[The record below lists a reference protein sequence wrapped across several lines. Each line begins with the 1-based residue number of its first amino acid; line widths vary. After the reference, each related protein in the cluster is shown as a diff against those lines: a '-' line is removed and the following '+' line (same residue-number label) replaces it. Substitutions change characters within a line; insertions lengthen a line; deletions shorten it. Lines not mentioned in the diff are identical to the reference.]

1 MVRRYLIVWGVVALI
16 VLVAFG
22 IVEALDVPLLVD
34 PSDRLERG
42 GMAAGVLG
50 VGLLIA
56 DVVIP
61 VPSSLIMTTQ
71 GAIFGIA
78 GGTVLGM
85 IGGVGA
91 TLVGFAMGRRGS
103 RFIQRF
109 VGGDEGAQSARLL
122 QRHGTLAIL
131 ATRPLPVLAEA
142 TAIVA
147 GSTAMTWRQVTIG
160 AVVGCLPAATLY
172 SIAGASA
179 TSLASGIMVFVLVIL
194 LAGVFWAVGWWLERR
209 LERDSLA
216 DNPASDSQI

>member
-1 MVRRYLIVWGVVALI
+1 MVRRYLLVWGIVAAV

-22 IVEALDVPLLVD
+22 IVEALNVPLLVD

-42 GMAAGVLG
+42 GAAAALLG
-50 VGLLIA
+50 VGLLLA

-71 GAIFGIA
+71 GAIFGIV
-78 GGTVLGM
+78 GGTLLGM

-103 RFIQRF
+103 GLIQRF
-109 VGGDEGAQSARLL
+109 VGADEGAPSHRLL

-160 AVVGCLPAATLY
+160 AFVGCLPAAALY

-179 TSLASGIMVFVLVIL
+179 TSLASGAMVFVLVIG
-194 LAGVFWAVGWWLERR
+194 LAGVFWGVGWWIERR
-209 LERDSLA
+209 LERNTTAA
-216 DNPASDSQI
+216 DPAATSTK

>member
-34 PSDRLERG
+34 PSDQLERG
-42 GMAAGVLG
+42 GLVAGVLG
-50 VGLLIA
+50 VALLIA

-71 GAIFGIA
+71 GAIFGIFW
-78 GGTVLGM
+78 GTILGM
-85 IGGVGA
+85 LGGVGA
-91 TLVGFAMGRRGS
+91 TLVGFGMGRRGS

-147 GSTAMTWRQVTIG
+147 GSTAMTWRQVTTG
-160 AVVGCLPAATLY
+160 AVIGCLPAAALY

-179 TSLASGIMVFVLVIL
+179 TSLASGVMVFVLVIL

-216 DNPASDSQI
+216 DTSAADSQD

>member
-1 MVRRYLIVWGVVALI
+1 MVRRYLLVWGIVAAV

-22 IVEALDVPLLVD
+22 IVEALNVPLLVD

-42 GMAAGVLG
+42 GAAAALLG
-50 VGLLIA
+50 VGLLLA

-71 GAIFGIA
+71 GAVFGIA
-78 GGTVLGM
+78 GGTLLGM

-91 TLVGFAMGRRGS
+91 TLVGFGMGRRGS
-103 RFIQRF
+103 RVIQRF
-109 VGGDEGAQSARLL
+109 VGADEGAQSHRLL

-147 GSTAMTWRQVTIG
+147 GSTPMTWRQVTTG
-160 AVVGCLPAATLY
+160 AVVGCLPAAALY

-179 TSLASGIMVFVLVIL
+179 TSLASGVMVFVLVIG
-194 LAGVFWAVGWWLERR
+194 LAGVFWGVGWWIERR
-209 LERDSLA
+209 LERKTTAA
-216 DNPASDSQI
+216 DPIGISPK

>member
-1 MVRRYLIVWGVVALI
+1 MVRRYLIVWGGIALL

-22 IVEALDVPLLVD
+22 FVEALDVPLLVD

-42 GMAAGVLG
+42 GVAAAVLG
-50 VGLLIA
+50 VGLLLA

-71 GAIFGIA
+71 GAIFGIV
-78 GGTVLGM
+78 GGTLLGM

-103 RFIQRF
+103 GLIQRF
-109 VGGDEGAQSARLL
+109 VGANEGAQSDRLL
-122 QRHGTLAIL
+122 RRHGTLAIL

-160 AVVGCLPAATLY
+160 AVVGCLPAAALY

-179 TSLASGIMVFVLVIL
+179 TSLASGMMVFVLVIG
-194 LAGVFWAVGWWLERR
+194 LAGVFWGVGWLIERR
-209 LERDSLA
+209 MERNTTTA
-216 DNPASDSQI
+216 DPAATSPK